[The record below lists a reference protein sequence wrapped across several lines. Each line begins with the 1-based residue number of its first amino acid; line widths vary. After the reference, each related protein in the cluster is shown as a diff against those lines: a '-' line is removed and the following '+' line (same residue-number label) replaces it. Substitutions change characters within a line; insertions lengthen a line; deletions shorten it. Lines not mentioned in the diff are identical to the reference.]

1 MRIVGIGGGTGLP
14 VLLSGL
20 KELSEEEQP
29 LDITAIVTVADS
41 GGSTGILRDAFKMP
55 AMGDIR
61 KCIISLAAEEAV
73 LTSVCEHRFD
83 NPDGFAGHSLGNLI
97 LSALYQMSGSFTG
110 AVRQACE
117 LLNLKGRVLPATGRP
132 VTLCAVYDDGGTACG
147 ESNIPQPGRRIQRV
161 WLQTAVGAVRGAQA
175 RQRAA
180 LRMDRPYNPPPA
192 PGVIEALERAD
203 GIVIGPG
210 SLYTSLIPNLLVD
223 GVPEAIRA
231 SSAIKIYVTNLMT
244 QPGETDGYSAAD
256 HIRALLEYTSIDVC
270 VLNSSAVGMGVAQ
283 RYSKSGS
290 EIVSGTSED
299 EDEIRRRGVI
309 PIAAPLLKTGE
320 VKARHDPATL
330 ARLVV
335 SLARGF
341 AGAHE
346 IMCGERN
353 GR

>member
-20 KELSEEEQP
+20 KELSKEGLA
-29 LDITAIVTVADS
+29 LDITAIVTVADN
-41 GGSTGILRDAFKMP
+41 GGSTGVLRDAFEMP

-61 KCIISLAAEEAV
+61 KCMISLAAEEAV

-83 NPDGFAGHSLGNLI
+83 NPVGFAGHSLGNLI

-117 LLNLKGRVLPATGRP
+117 LLCLKGRVLPATGRP
-132 VTLCAVYDDGGTACG
+132 VTLCAVYDDGGMACG
-147 ESNIPQPGRRIQRV
+147 ESKIPQPGRRIQRV
-161 WLQTAVGAVRGAQA
+161 WLTP
-175 RQRAA
+175 AA
-180 LRMDRPYNPPPA
+180 SGGKDDRPYNPPAA

-223 GVPEAIRA
+223 GVSAAIRA

-244 QPGETDGYSAAD
+244 QPGETDNYSAVD
-256 HIRALLEYTSIDVC
+256 HMRALLEYTSFDVC
-270 VLNSSAVGMGVAQ
+270 VLNSSPVGMGVAQ
-283 RYSKSGS
+283 RYSTSGS
-290 EIVSGTSED
+290 EIVSGTSDD
-299 EDEIRRRGVI
+299 EAEIRRRGVI

-320 VKARHDPATL
+320 VKARHDPTTL

-346 IMCGERN
+346 IICGERN

>member
-20 KELSEEEQP
+20 KELGEEQP

-41 GGSTGILRDAFKMP
+41 GGSTGVLRDAFKMP

-61 KCIISLAAEEAV
+61 KCMIALAADEAV

-83 NPDGFAGHSLGNLI
+83 NPGGFAGHSLGNLI
-97 LSALYQMSGSFTG
+97 LSALYQISGSFNE

-117 LLNLKGRVLPATGRP
+117 LLCLKGRVLPATARA
-132 VTLCAVYDDGGTACG
+132 VTLCAVYEDGGMAWG

-161 WLQTAVGAVRGAQA
+161 WLQ
-175 RQRAA
+175 AA
-180 LRMDRPYNPPPA
+180 PGGRSDGRPYNPPAA
-192 PGVIEALERAD
+192 PGVIEALEGAD
-203 GIVIGPG
+203 GIVIAPG
-210 SLYTSLIPNLLVD
+210 SLYTSLIPNLLVA
-223 GVPEAIRA
+223 GVPEAIRT
-231 SSAIKIYVTNLMT
+231 SNAIKIYVTNLMT
-244 QPGETDGYSAAD
+244 QPGETEGFSAAD
-256 HIRALLEYTSIDVC
+256 HIGALLEYTSIDVC
-270 VLNSSAVGMGVAQ
+270 VLNSSAVGMGVAE

-299 EDEIRRRGVI
+299 EGEIRRRGVI

-320 VKARHDPATL
+320 VKARHDPTTL
-330 ARLVV
+330 ARVVV

>member
-14 VLLSGL
+14 VLLCGL
-20 KELSEEEQP
+20 KELSEEQP

-41 GGSTGILRDAFKMP
+41 GGSTGVLRDAFKMP

-61 KCIISLAAEEAV
+61 KCMIALAAEEAV

-97 LSALYQMSGSFTG
+97 LSALYQISGSFNE

-117 LLNLKGRVLPATGRP
+117 LLCLKGRVLPATARP
-132 VTLCAVYDDGGTACG
+132 VTLCAVYEDGGMACG
-147 ESNIPQPGRRIQRV
+147 ESNIPQPGRRIQGV
-161 WLQTAVGAVRGAQA
+161 WLQAAAVGVYY
-175 RQRAA
+175 
-180 LRMDRPYNPPPA
+180 RPRSPGSTSYNPPAA
-192 PGVIEALERAD
+192 PGVIEALKAAD
-203 GIVIGPG
+203 GIVIAPG
-210 SLYTSLIPNLLVD
+210 SLYTSLIPNLLVA
-223 GVPEAIRA
+223 GIPEAIRT
-231 SSAIKIYVTNLMT
+231 SNAIKIYVTNLMT
-244 QPGETDGYSAAD
+244 QPGETDGFSAAD
-256 HIRALLEYTSIDVC
+256 HLYALLEHTSIDIC
-270 VLNSSAVGMGVAQ
+270 VLNSSAVGTGVAQ

-290 EIVSGTSED
+290 QIVSGTSED
-299 EDEIRRRGVI
+299 EGEIRRRGVI

-320 VKARHDPATL
+320 VKARHDPTTL